1 MLSQKKK
8 STKLFRMVWLSAETI
23 PGFVLLLKNLS
34 CALLDFV
41 CGNDING
48 RMRTGTTQTMHV
60 LRTRFRVHL
69 FLHPCPL
76 LHTEWRDTFKITN
89 LTRLQTLHI
98 TVLMNEDE
106 DTDHAIREYG
116 NAPLLP

>member
-1 MLSQKKK
+1 
-8 STKLFRMVWLSAETI
+8 MVWLSAETI
-23 PGFVLLLKNLS
+23 PGFVLFLEILS

-41 CGNDING
+41 CGKDING
-48 RMRTGTTQTMHV
+48 RMRPWTTQNMHI
-60 LRTRFRVHL
+60 LRTRFSVHL

-76 LHTEWRDTFKITN
+76 LYTEWRDTFKITN

-98 TVLMNEDE
+98 TVLMDE
-106 DTDHAIREYG
+106 DADTDDAIRAHG